1 MNDIGEFALLLAL
14 ATSLYGVVSYVM
26 AFKSNRVDVY
36 MSADKTPV
44 IVWGCVMVSSIAL
57 WKAFLAN
64 DFSLQYVWAY
74 SNIDLDIFYKFSSF
88 WGGQK
93 GSLLFWTL
101 ILTTY
106 MMVVHIQNRKQN
118 VRLVP
123 IALAVMMVIAVFF
136 LVLLNFSTNPFERLP
151 VPPEDGRGLN
161 PLLQNY
167 WMVIHPPT
175 LYLGYVGFTVPF
187 AFATAALLTKN
198 LDDGWIRLTRKWTL
212 VSWFFLCMGNL
223 FGAQWAYVELGWG
236 GYWAWDPVENAAF
249 MPLIVATAYLHSVM
263 IQEKKDMMK
272 VWNMSLILLTFVM
285 TIFGT
290 FITRSGLIQS
300 VHTFDEATLGYY
312 FLGFL
317 GVIIVFSVTM
327 ILLRLP
333 LLKSKNELD
342 SFLSRESSFLLNNL
356 VLLGI
361 AFSTF
366 WGTIFPIVSEAF
378 RGVKITVGPP
388 FYNQVNVPIG
398 MVLLALIGIGPV
410 IAWRRSSW
418 SNLKKNFTK
427 PVLAAAIGGAV
438 LFPFVP
444 LTDKSEIFTYI
455 TFILCIFVLTSMLI
469 EFMKGTGARIEAH
482 GESPVRALSTM
493 VWKNKSRY
501 GGYIVHLGVVL
512 LFAGIAG
519 SQSYSTDVE
528 KQLKEGDRFQL
539 RGYDITFEKL
549 LYIRS
554 NDTKQRIVAQLGIER
569 EGRRVFVGYPEKEI
583 YAGQKQPVTEVDL
596 WSTFKEDLYM
606 ILANYEID
614 QLVSRDDGK
623 TGYFKDASVTIKVYV
638 KPMVKWMWLGGWVIA
653 FGTMIAVWPDRLEAR
668 RRTERLKRQEAIFM
682 PAQE

>member
-14 ATSLYGVVSYVM
+14 ATALYGVVSYVI
-26 AFKSNRVDVY
+26 AFRSNRVDLY
-36 MSADKTPV
+36 LSADKTPI
-44 IVWGCVMVSSIAL
+44 IVWACVMVSSIAL
-57 WKAFLAN
+57 WRAFMAN

-74 SNIDLDIFYKFSSF
+74 SNIDLDFFYKFASF

-106 MMVVHIQNRKQN
+106 MMVVHVQNRKQN
-118 VRLVP
+118 LRLVP
-123 IALAVMMVIAVFF
+123 IALAVMMVITLFF
-136 LVLLNFSTNPFERLP
+136 LVLLNFSTNPFERIPL
-151 VPPEDGRGLN
+151 PPEDGRGLN

-187 AFATAALLTKN
+187 AFAIAALLTKN

-223 FGAQWAYVELGWG
+223 FGAQWAYIELGWG

-249 MPLIVATAYLHSVM
+249 MPLLIATAYLHSGM

-272 VWNMSLILLTFVM
+272 VWNMSLILLTFIM

-312 FLGFL
+312 FLAFL
-317 GVIIVFSVTM
+317 GVIVAFSVTM
-327 ILLRLP
+327 ILIRLP
-333 LLKSKNELD
+333 LLKGKNELD
-342 SFLSRESSFLLNNL
+342 SFLSRESIFLLNNL

-361 AFSTF
+361 AFATF

-410 IAWRRSSW
+410 IAWRKSSW
-418 SNLKKNFTK
+418 SNLKRNFTK
-427 PVLAAAIGGAV
+427 PVSVAAVGGAL

-455 TFILCIFVLTSMLI
+455 TFILCIFVTTSMVI
-469 EFMKGTGARIEAH
+469 EFMKGTGARMQAH
-482 GESPVRALSTM
+482 GESAVNALSGL

-519 SQSYSTDVE
+519 SQSYSTEVE
-528 KQLKEGDRFQL
+528 KNLNIGDRFQL
-539 RGYDITFEKL
+539 GGYDFIYEKL
-549 LYIRS
+549 LVKKQNS
-554 NDTKQRIVAQLGIER
+554 TKTRVIAQLGIER
-569 EGRRVFVGYPEKEI
+569 DGRRIWTGMPEKEF
-583 YAGQKQPVTEVDL
+583 YKGQNQPVTEVDL
-596 WSTFKEDLYM
+596 ISTLKEDVYM
-606 ILANYEID
+606 ILADFNPET
-614 QLVSRDDGK
+614 S
-623 TGYFKDASVTIKVYV
+623 AATIKVYV

>member
-14 ATSLYGVVSYVM
+14 ATALYGVASYVM
-26 AFKSNRVDVY
+26 AFRSNRVDVY
-36 MSADKTPV
+36 MSADKTPI

-57 WKAFLAN
+57 WKAFLTN
-64 DFSLQYVWAY
+64 DFSLQYVAAY
-74 SNIDLDIFYKFSSF
+74 SNIDLDFFYKFSSF

-93 GSLLFWTL
+93 GSLLFWAL

-106 MMVVHIQNRKQN
+106 MMVVHVQNRKQN

-123 IALAVMMVIAVFF
+123 IALAVMMVITLFF

-212 VSWFFLCMGNL
+212 VSWFFLCLGNL

-249 MPLIVATAYLHSVM
+249 MPLIVATAYLHSVQ

-272 VWNMSLILLTFVM
+272 VWNMSLVLLTFVM

-317 GVIIVFSVTM
+317 GVIIAFSVTM

-333 LLKSKNELD
+333 LLQSKNELD

-361 AFSTF
+361 AFATF

-418 SNLKKNFTK
+418 SNLKRNFTK
-427 PVLAAAIGGAV
+427 PVLTAAIGAAMM
-438 LFPFVP
+438 FPFVP

-455 TFILCIFVLTSMLI
+455 TFILCIFVMTSMFI
-469 EFMKGTGARIEAH
+469 EFMKGTGARMEAR
-482 GESPVRALSTM
+482 GESPINALSGL
-493 VWKNKSRY
+493 VWKNKGRY

-512 LFAGIAG
+512 IFAGIAG

-528 KQLKEGDRFQL
+528 KHLKIGERFQL
-539 RGYDITFEKL
+539 RGYDFIYEKL
-549 LYIRS
+549 LVKEES
-554 NDTKQRIVAQLGIER
+554 STKTRVIAQLGIER
-569 EGRRVFVGYPEKEI
+569 DGRRLWTGMPEKEF
-583 YAGQKQPVTEVDL
+583 YKGQNQPVTEVDL
-596 WSTFKEDLYM
+596 ISTLKEDVYM
-606 ILANYEID
+606 ILADFNPEN
-614 QLVSRDDGK
+614 SS
-623 TGYFKDASVTIKVYV
+623 ATIKVYV
-638 KPMVKWMWLGGWVIA
+638 NPMVKWMWLGGWVIA

-668 RRTERLKRQEAIFM
+668 RRVERLKRQEAIFI